1 MYEKLYMQRLR
12 NPDASQW
19 RCNIISNRTIITA
32 SQFSNSSVVLKLGV
46 PEEKRRQQDIN
57 VEEDLEVDYVFT
69 ATGYLRN
76 AHEDMLSE
84 VRSLLPSDLV
94 KEGKFPVARDYR
106 VQYDEEKVDEGA
118 GVWLQGCNE
127 GTHGVSLNS
136 FMKHFDSS

>member
-1 MYEKLYMQRLR
+1 
-12 NPDASQW
+12 
-19 RCNIISNRTIITA
+19 
-32 SQFSNSSVVLKLGV
+32 LKLGV

-94 KEGKFPVARDYR
+94 KEGKFPVSRDYR
-106 VQYDEEKVDEGA
+106 VQYDEEKVDARA

-127 GTHGVSLNS
+127 GTHGVTLNS

>member
-1 MYEKLYMQRLR
+1 MQRLR

>member
-1 MYEKLYMQRLR
+1 MQRLR

-19 RCNIISNRTIITA
+19 RCNIISNRAVITA
-32 SQFSNSSVVLKLGV
+32 SQFCNSSVVLKLGV

-94 KEGKFPVARDYR
+94 KEGKFPVSRDYR
-106 VQYDEEKVDEGA
+106 VQYDEEKVDARA

-127 GTHGVSLNS
+127 GTHGVTLNS

>member
-1 MYEKLYMQRLR
+1 LYEKLYMQRLR